1 MADYEET
8 KRKLLR
14 QHAFGILKGIPL
26 DRHCKRKGWKPIVPC
41 IDFGDDDDFPCENL
55 DDIIVWIP
63 SDATSVKT
71 GKRCKGG
78 EIFIY
83 NVSRDTRVLVETQL
97 PMTVGQL
104 HKAKRLAEAGPRQ
117 INAFLPNASVRDGP
131 ASVRTLLTLAFELG
145 WHIGETIEQR
155 IGLTDRI
162 SEWFANKFSW
172 SRRTERSRPAGTT
185 PVVHVH
191 QGGDS

>member
-26 DRHCKRKGWKPIVPC
+26 DRHCKRKGWKPIIPC
-41 IDFGDDDDFPCENL
+41 INVGDDDEVPCENL

-78 EIFIY
+78 EILVY
-83 NVSRDTRVLVETQL
+83 NVSRDVRILVETQL

-104 HKAKRLAEAGPRQ
+104 LRTKQLADAGPHR
-117 INAFLPNASVRDGP
+117 INAFLPNASVADDQ

-145 WHIGETIEQR
+145 WHIGETIEAQ

-162 SEWFANKFSW
+162 SQWFAGKF
-172 SRRTERSRPAGTT
+172 RRPRQGEPSRPAGTT
-185 PVVHVH
+185 PVVHVN
-191 QGGDS
+191 QGSDS